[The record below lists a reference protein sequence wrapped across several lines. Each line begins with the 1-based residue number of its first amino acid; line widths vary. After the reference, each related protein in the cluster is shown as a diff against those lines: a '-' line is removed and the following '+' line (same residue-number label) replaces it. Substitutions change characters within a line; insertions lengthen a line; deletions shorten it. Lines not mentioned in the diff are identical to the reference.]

1 MRLDFKGFELKS
13 LDDSQGE
20 GVFSGYAST
29 WDKDLYDDVIVKGAF
44 AGTLEKD
51 YGGTGA
57 GIPIH
62 WQHKDDKP
70 TDIIGE
76 TLSAVEDEKGLLISA
91 QLDIED
97 NPTAQQAYDLLKDG
111 RVHQMSIGFVPT
123 KTAWITE
130 KGDGPWG
137 GHSEFQQIKLFE
149 ISVVPVAANQ
159 QAEILAVKSGRA
171 ISSAN
176 EEKLRAALASLNEV
190 LEGIDSDNSSTSDE
204 DKPDDSKTGEKQD
217 DKKLAP
223 DKGRDA
229 EAEKAERLNVI
240 KSARELVTGGKDNK
254 ETK

>member
-1 MRLDFKGFELKS
+1 MNLKQLRFNVKS
-13 LDDSQGE
+13 LDDSAGE

-29 WDKDLYDDVIVKGAF
+29 FGNKDLQGDVIAKGAF
-44 AGTLEKD
+44 AETLEKD
-51 YGGTGA
+51 YNGGA

-62 WQHKDDKP
+62 WNHQDGKP
-70 TDIIGE
+70 TDIIGR

-176 EEKLRAALASLNEV
+176 EEKMRAALASLNEV
-190 LEGIDSDNSSTSDE
+190 LDGIDSDNNSDASD
-204 DKPDDSKTGEKQD
+204 DKPDD
-217 DKKLAP
+217 KKLDP
-223 DKGRDA
+223 DKGKDA